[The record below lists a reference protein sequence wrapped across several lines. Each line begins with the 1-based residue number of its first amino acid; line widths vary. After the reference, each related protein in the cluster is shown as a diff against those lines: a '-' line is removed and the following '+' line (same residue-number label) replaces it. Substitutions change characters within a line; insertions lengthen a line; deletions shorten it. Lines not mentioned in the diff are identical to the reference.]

1 MRPRSQNNSKA
12 ANIPVEDNKPEIEI
26 AVPPDSNPA
35 VEAYQKEIKQ
45 ADEAA
50 LALKKQIDQLHSAE
64 NYQRQRMEQE
74 QQARLMRQARL
85 QDMRPPSREQKI
97 EAWKQAGLSA
107 ANEAF
112 MWEHPEL
119 IDHHEVTRYATQE
132 ALASGVKPDS
142 DDFRS
147 QVKARFDSAMRR
159 LQAESE
165 VEHGPTPA
173 FFAPPPPKPASEPA
187 VRSAAMVSAPVS
199 REIPSHDRAV
209 SIPSRVSLSAEERQ
223 IAAASGISDKEYAAN
238 KLRMMRMKQTGE
250 IQT

>member
-1 MRPRSQNNSKA
+1 MRPRSQNNSRA
-12 ANIPVEDNKPEIEI
+12 ENIPPDIPKVEVN
-26 AVPPDSNPA
+26 APPTSTVAADTNPVNGA
-35 VEAYQKEIKQ
+35 EF
-45 ADEAA
+45 
-50 LALKKQIDQLHSAE
+50 ALKRQIEALRHNEQL
-64 NYQRQRMEQE
+64 QRQRMEQE
-74 QQARLMRQARL
+74 QQARLMRAARL
-85 QDMRPPSREQKI
+85 QEMRPASRQEKVA
-97 EAWKQAGLSA
+97 AWKEAGLSA
-107 ANEAF
+107 ANEEF
-112 MWEHPEL
+112 MWAHPEL

-238 KLRMMRMKQTGE
+238 KLGMMRMKQTGE